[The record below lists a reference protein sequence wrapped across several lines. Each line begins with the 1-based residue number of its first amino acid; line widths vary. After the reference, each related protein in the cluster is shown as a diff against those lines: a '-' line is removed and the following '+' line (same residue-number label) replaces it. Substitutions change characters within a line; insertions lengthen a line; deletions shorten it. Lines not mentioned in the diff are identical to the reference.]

1 MLAATRD
8 DSMFS
13 LRLLLVHLRLP
24 FQLLLAPIFMLG
36 AFLVGARPTPAVL
49 FAFLAMHIGI
59 YGGMTAFNSYYDRD
73 EGPIAFLKHPQ
84 PATPF
89 VRDGALVL
97 QLAAIIVLLVLRPV
111 SALPAA
117 AFAGMGIAYSHPRWR
132 WKASLAGSFVVV
144 GLGQGVLALATGFLS
159 NGGPVSGLF
168 NPAVA
173 MAATS
178 SAAITLGLYQ
188 VTQVYQIDEDRQ
200 RGDRSLAVALGWR
213 RALIIGA
220 ALLGAGVA
228 LLILSLAGRIAPTW
242 AWILSAGVLGLWSL
256 LYLWSRR
263 FDSLDA
269 YANHDWAIGLGALAA
284 SVFWI
289 FLLSEWFRSRA
300 G

>member
-1 MLAATRD
+1 M
-8 DSMFS
+8 
-13 LRLLLVHLRLP
+13 HLRLP

-36 AFLVGARPTPAVL
+36 AFLAGAPPTPAVL

-73 EGPIAFLKHPQ
+73 QGPIAFLKHPA

-89 VRDGALVL
+89 VRD
-97 QLAAIIVLLVLRPV
+97 AAIWIQVAAIVVLYVLRPA

-132 WKASLAGSFVVV
+132 WKASLRGSFAVV
-144 GLGQGVLALATGFLS
+144 GLGQGILAMATGFLS
-159 NGGPVSGLF
+159 TGARAAGLLDPVVIL
-168 NPAVA
+168 
-173 MAATS
+173 AALS

-188 VTQVYQIDEDRQ
+188 VTQVYQIDEDRV
-200 RGDRSLAVALGWR
+200 RGDRSLGVVLGWR
-213 RALIIGA
+213 RALLIGGG
-220 ALLGAGVA
+220 LLGAGVG
-228 LLILSLAGRIAPTW
+228 LLVVALAGRIALTW
-242 AWILSAGVLGLWSL
+242 AWILSAGVIGLWGL

-289 FLLSEWFRSRA
+289 FILSEWFRSQA